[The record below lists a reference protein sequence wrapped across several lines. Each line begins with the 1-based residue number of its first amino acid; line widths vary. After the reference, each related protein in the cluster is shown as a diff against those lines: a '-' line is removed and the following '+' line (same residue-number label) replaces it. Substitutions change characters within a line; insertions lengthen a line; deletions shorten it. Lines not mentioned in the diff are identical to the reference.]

1 MKVDINGKDYNLVSQ
16 GQGTFNTVGASLGIA
31 SFLGMGAN
39 NGCGNGIL
47 GGLFGG
53 NRCNDCHVSEKEG
66 ALALAL
72 AQSQSKEIALE
83 LARQEDAKIAD
94 VLKQTNAGLIE
105 VANGVSRNDVR
116 LSCLE
121 EKVQWIREESA
132 RNLAEA
138 KAYTDHRVDC
148 EARERQAAD
157 QNILAYTNG
166 ELAKKINGELVI
178 GGDQIRYGGCQPVLC
193 NTNCLGTKS
202 NPVFLNSNATDVTA
216 ITQAVLAAIKAS
228 QTPA

>member
-53 NRCNDCHVSEKEG
+53 NRCNDCYVSEKEG

-94 VLKQTNAGLIE
+94 VLKQTNAGLVEIG
-105 VANGVSRNDVR
+105 NGVSRNDVR
-116 LSCLE
+116 LACLE
-121 EKVQWIREESA
+121 KDVAFLQREAE

-138 KAYTDHRVDC
+138 KSYTDMKVEH
-148 EARERQAAD
+148 EAQLRKAGDDAIAAWAD
-157 QNILAYTNG
+157 K
-166 ELAKKINGELVI
+166 ELQKKIDGVLNI
-178 GGDQIRYGGCQPVLC
+178 DSSSINYQGCRPVLQQC
-193 NTNCLGTKS
+193 GCGSSK
-202 NPVFLNSNATDVTA
+202 NPYFVSSTPADVTA
-216 ITQAVLAAIKAS
+216 ITTAVLNAIKAA